1 MRDLTRRGASLVFV
15 SLLIA
20 LGGCADHHGSDVCD
34 ALPSS
39 GSPVDLEA
47 AVPAPTACGGT
58 AVTLDATSATRAR
71 TVLPFV
77 VEPGLTLD
85 AAATART
92 DADFDAL
99 EPLVSSGEPGLGVTF
114 PASIPNVIDDRFV
127 LLVEPAVAA
136 AMVDGTYDA
145 WSCLNDHYGATFE
158 VGEILSDDR
167 DAEVTIR
174 LGRTLYVTPILEAYV
189 ALPGIVRTVER
200 SAPHTTDICVV
211 PEGSTYH
218 YVVQTHYGDCPSGC
232 ISSDWY
238 YFRTDSPGVVAD
250 WEVARDGDPEPCWA
264 SLCDP
269 MDPLGG

>member
-34 ALPSS
+34 ALPGS

-99 EPLVSSGEPGLGVTF
+99 EPLVSPGEPGL
-114 PASIPNVIDDRFV
+114 
-127 LLVEPAVAA
+127 
-136 AMVDGTYDA
+136 
-145 WSCLNDHYGATFE
+145 
-158 VGEILSDDR
+158 
-167 DAEVTIR
+167 
-174 LGRTLYVTPILEAYV
+174 
-189 ALPGIVRTVER
+189 
-200 SAPHTTDICVV
+200 
-211 PEGSTYH
+211 
-218 YVVQTHYGDCPSGC
+218 
-232 ISSDWY
+232 
-238 YFRTDSPGVVAD
+238 
-250 WEVARDGDPEPCWA
+250 
-264 SLCDP
+264 
-269 MDPLGG
+269 